1 MPNTAA
7 LVNNRRELSCT
18 MHRMTAEPLRYPYEG
33 DPGLAVRVDRALR
46 HVADPEMGVGIV
58 DLGLIYGVAVD
69 EDAFHVRVTMTSAAC
84 PVTDLIVEDIVQ
96 ELGRVDPD
104 RAADVVVVW
113 DPPWD
118 SGMMSAKAKSAM
130 GWD

>member
-1 MPNTAA
+1 MIDT
-7 LVNNRRELSCT
+7 
-18 MHRMTAEPLRYPYEG
+18 LRYPYEG
-33 DPGLAVRVDRALR
+33 DAELAPRIDRALR

-58 DLGLIYGVAVD
+58 DLGLVYGVAVD
-69 EDAFHVRVTMTSAAC
+69 DEAFHVRVTMTSAAC

-96 ELGRVDPD
+96 ELARVDPE

-118 SGMMSAKAKSAM
+118 PGRMSASAKSAM